1 MSSAQGNRQ
10 LLRVLPSRLPASQ
23 GGRGRATT
31 RGGPGHLPPP
41 QLLPCCSQT
50 PQPFLG
56 QDLSPGG
63 ADGSVP
69 RHGCSPAAP
78 GQMRGEVVGSGGLRA
93 SESCSAGACAVSWSQ
108 AGFGVPGVWGD
119 PWAPQRRK
127 QDSLRDRNTS
137 HHSHQILQ
145 DSQAFGWRILASRVD
160 VPGARA
166 RPLRPPD
173 SEEGTKGRSPPL
185 F

>member
-1 MSSAQGNRQ
+1 MSGAQGNRQ
-10 LLRVLPSRLPASQ
+10 LLRALPSRLPASQ

-50 PQPFLG
+50 PQPFPG

-93 SESCSAGACAVSWSQ
+93 SESCSAGARFRCARSV
-108 AGFGVPGVWGD
+108 G
-119 PWAPQRRK
+119 
-127 QDSLRDRNTS
+127 
-137 HHSHQILQ
+137 
-145 DSQAFGWRILASRVD
+145 
-160 VPGARA
+160 
-166 RPLRPPD
+166 RPLGS
-173 SEEGTKGRSPPL
+173 SEEKTGQSARQKHKSPFAPNPPGFPSVWMEDFGLQGRCPWCPGQATKAPGQ
-185 F
+185 